1 MTHAMAT
8 RADHP
13 YGDVPMA
20 DPGYQN
26 DGKARYPLD
35 TEAHCRAAWSYIH
48 QADNAALYT
57 PKQLRTIEDRI
68 VAAGKEYGID
78 FADEETNEPSGP
90 EEDEPMGNRSS
101 CCPDHLPGEA
111 HVFRRDWSLDGID
124 IVRGA
129 QGGDGRTVEAY
140 ATPFGIATEVK
151 DQHGHYMETIA
162 PGAFD
167 EALRGGFGAVK
178 VFYNHGMNL
187 HGQPSDLF
195 SIPIGRAVDVRPDG
209 RGLRTITRY
218 NEGDVGDSI
227 LEAIRNKSLT
237 GYSFRG
243 PIRQS
248 DPPRV
253 PRARDGQPLPN
264 VTRTRLGL
272 TEYGPTPM
280 PYYTDASIIAL
291 RSKLER
297 LQTLD
302 DGVFDRLVEFLT
314 ASTPQ
319 DQDAAIRTI
328 TATPAEGPGAE
339 DQPPAEALRSADIAR
354 LIGSY
359 RITGK
364 WKGTS

>member
-1 MTHAMAT
+1 VT
-8 RADHP
+8 RADNPDKP
-13 YGDVPMA
+13 YGDVTYA
-20 DPGYQN
+20 DPGYQD

-35 TEAHCRAAWSYIH
+35 TPDHIRSAWSYIH
-48 QADNAALYT
+48 QADNANLYSG
-57 PKQLRTIEDRI
+57 KHLKKIKDRI
-68 VAAGKEYGID
+68 KDAGKDCGVQ
-78 FADEETNEPSGP
+78 F
-90 EEDEPMGNRSS
+90 EDHMDDPMPMGSRST

-111 HVFRRDWSLDGID
+111 HVFRRDWTLDGID
-124 IVRGA
+124 IIRGA

-140 ATPFGIATEVK
+140 ATPFGVPTEVK
-151 DQHGHYMETIA
+151 DQHGHYMETIH
-162 PGAFD
+162 PTAFD

-178 VFYNHGMNL
+178 VFYNHGMNI

-209 RGLRTITRY
+209 KGLRTITRY

-227 LEAIRNKSLT
+227 LDAIRNKALT

-248 DPPRV
+248 DPPRI
-253 PRARDGQPLPN
+253 PRARDGQPLPA

-291 RSKLER
+291 RSKLQR

-302 DGVFDRLVEFLT
+302 DDVFDRLVELL
-314 ASTPQ
+314 AAATPQ
-319 DQDAAIRTI
+319 DQEAAVRAI
-328 TATPAEGPGAE
+328 TATPNEGPGTE
-339 DQPPAEALRSADIAR
+339 DQPDEALRSASMASVRRKIATAR
-354 LIGSY
+354 ILG
-359 RITGK
+359 RIT
-364 WKGTS
+364 